1 MIAVMGASS
10 GAVFGGATY
19 GARLSYPSWCDL
31 LLAMNQKKVDQ

>member
-10 GAVFGGATY
+10 GAVSGATY